1 MDIEFGT
8 TELRRL
14 ATEPGYT
21 AGYPPEVETMYRRR
35 IQFIDAAPNDLALR
49 NQRSWRFKKLK
60 GDRSEQHSI
69 RLNDQWRLVVELR
82 TGGERR
88 IVRIVSIEDYH

>member
-1 MDIEFGT
+1 MDIDFGT
-8 TELRRL
+8 TALRRL
-14 ATEPGYT
+14 ATEADYT
-21 AGYPPEVETMYRRR
+21 AGYPSEVETMYRRR

-82 TGGERR
+82 TEDGQR
-88 IVRIVSIEDYH
+88 IIRIVSIEDYH